1 MKKKQPKALVF
12 TQIMLALSF
21 IILGYM
27 LSNESEYK
35 NIIISVSIIGALA
48 CIYEAVRIYRKN
60 KN

>member
-1 MKKKQPKALVF
+1 MKKKQPKASVF
-12 TQIMLALSF
+12 TQIMLALNF

-60 KN
+60 KT

>member
-1 MKKKQPKALVF
+1 MKKKQPKASVF
-12 TQIMLALSF
+12 TQIMLALNF

-48 CIYEAVRIYRKN
+48 CVYEAVRIYRKN
-60 KN
+60 KI

>member
-35 NIIISVSIIGALA
+35 NIIISVSIIGVLA
-48 CIYEAVRIYRKN
+48 CVYEAVRIYRKN
-60 KN
+60 KI

>member
-1 MKKKQPKALVF
+1 MKKKQPKPSVF
-12 TQIMLALSF
+12 TQIMLALNF

>member
-12 TQIMLALSF
+12 TQIMLALNF

>member
-1 MKKKQPKALVF
+1 MKKKQPKASVF
-12 TQIMLALSF
+12 TQIMLALNF